1 MISSSSDP
9 SHVASP
15 ANRVSFTSLA
25 VIWRRFCIST
35 VFSALEDIAKLSP
48 WLVPSVDGI
57 SAPPTM
63 INLEGIRW
71 AFVTTSLNEGHVTWI
86 LCNATFLLKL
96 LNALLVSIKIYAS
109 VEESSKMSD
118 TV

>member
-35 VFSALEDIAKLSP
+35 VASALEDIAKLSP

-57 SAPPTM
+57 STPPTM

-71 AFVTTSLNEGHVTWI
+71 VFVTTSLNEGHVTWI

-109 VEESSKMSD
+109 VEKSSKMSD